1 MKRIGSRSRYT
12 RYMPY
17 SAMPMN
23 KKLVNRSAGTHSVH
37 RLGDI
42 VRPHTGQ
49 HIRRTTCAH
58 TTARCSCWS
67 EKHAHRTPVAFR
79 QWTRFRYPRHGLC
92 CGLSCTHMHVKLLY
106 PYIARTRASI
116 LSPTQRGPAAFSC
129 GVSRARFSR
138 SDSCCL
144 RAWGSWPGIW
154 GCIGMAPTAP
164 PMAAMSRELS
174 AASQRRRTIVI
185 TKQQAVNRVQTV
197 EIEEVPAK
205 GRHPRH
211 VKVGRVDVALEH
223 NLERLCKRKR
233 QFDGL
238 ARHALSTKPLKKKLI
253 QPIITVCGIII
264 TMLRFIGS
272 IIVSSASGSV
282 NGFFGASG
290 RSFGPRLRSRSM
302 ASSTSGSRYEP
313 SPSTRV

>member
-1 MKRIGSRSRYT
+1 M
-12 RYMPY
+12 
-17 SAMPMN
+17 
-23 KKLVNRSAGTHSVH
+23 LVRK
-37 RLGDI
+37 D
-42 VRPHTGQ
+42 
-49 HIRRTTCAH
+49 
-58 TTARCSCWS
+58 
-67 EKHAHRTPVAFR
+67 AHRTPVAFR
-79 QWTRFRYPRHGLC
+79 QRTRFRYPRHGLSS
-92 CGLSCTHMHVKLLY
+92 GLLCTHMHVKLLY
-106 PYIARTRASI
+106 PYIARTRASM

-138 SDSCCL
+138 SDSCCW

-174 AASQRRRTIVI
+174 AARQRRRTIVI
-185 TKQQAVNRVQTV
+185 TKQQAVNRVQAV

-211 VKVGRVDVALEH
+211 VKVCRVDVALEH
-223 NLERLCKRKR
+223 NLERLRERKW
-233 QFDGL
+233 QFNGL
-238 ARHALSTKPLKKKLI
+238 ARHVLSTKPLKKKLI

-282 NGFFGASG
+282 NGFLGASG